1 MKNIREYYKI
11 ETLDE
16 FITNNYSDLFEN
28 MKKPVLG
35 RDILQIKQRNPKSN
49 ALKNNINKK
58 NINVNN
64 KAIGKGI
71 KAVVT
76 NTNITTPKMK
86 LSTNNNKSSLGKS
99 ISFKNESYYYTE
111 EDAIRYQEKLNERW
125 DLTFDN
131 SMIRGSFD
139 KLIPTANDIVGIG
152 VVNVG
157 RKLYTKHLI
166 NKYKKGTLDKTDRKY
181 VEDNFKKW
189 AISEVNNKGLRRLP
203 KTQKEYD
210 EAMIMFF
217 KWMAI
222 NRIHNR

>member
-111 EDAIRYQEKLNERW
+111 EDAIKYQEKLNERW

-139 KLIPTANDIVGIG
+139 KLIPTADDIVGIG